1 MTAAAKYDELPGA
14 LLDALAFDRAAL
26 KAERPAAVKTKAGR
40 AAWNQRLFDN
50 FDVVAKRYGADFIE
64 WYAERYD
71 LRFISEPPA
80 CFRPRL
86 PEVHRSRW

>member
-1 MTAAAKYDELPGA
+1 MTAAKYADAPGA
-14 LLDALAFDRAAL
+14 ILDALAFNRAAL
-26 KAERPAAVKTKAGR
+26 KSERPAAVKTKAGR

-50 FDVVAKRYGADFIE
+50 FRVIVERYGVDLLD
-64 WYAERYD
+64 WYAERYG
-71 LRFISEPPA
+71 LEFIAEPPP